1 MSGRAPDRAEAP
13 TGLSLPLREAVGGSR
28 SPPKPGC
35 TPPPPS
41 RLPQAEGAS
50 GTLPAFPRLRP
61 LPPLPRSTARRV
73 VVKIGSALLVDSR
86 HAAPRADWLAGVAAD
101 IAALRARGVDVIV
114 VSSGAIALAR
124 RSLGLTQKRLRLEE
138 KQAAAAV
145 GQIRLAQAWSE
156 ALSACGLT
164 AAQLLLTLEDT
175 EDRRRYLNARA
186 TLNTLLALGCI
197 PVINEN
203 DTVATAEIRY
213 GDNDRLAARV
223 AEMLQADQLL
233 LLSDIDGLYTAD
245 PRRHPEAEHIP
256 VVPALTPEIEA
267 MGGEPPPGYS
277 SGGMR
282 TKLVAARIATQAG
295 CAMAIALGH
304 TEHPLA
310 ALEAGARCTWFLP
323 APEGR
328 SARKR
333 WIAGALAP
341 LGTLTVDAGAVK
353 ALKAGR
359 RLLPAGVRAVEGTF
373 QRGDPVLVVDA
384 SGRAAGAWAVRLCQS
399 GDAARIAGHRSEEIA
414 AILGWR
420 GRDEMVHRDD
430 LVLV

>member
-1 MSGRAPDRAEAP
+1 MTAAPDLLA
-13 TGLSLPLREAVGGSR
+13 
-28 SPPKPGC
+28 
-35 TPPPPS
+35 
-41 RLPQAEGAS
+41 
-50 GTLPAFPRLRP
+50 
-61 LPPLPRSTARRV
+61 ARRI
-73 VVKIGSALLVDSR
+73 VVKIGSALVVDP
-86 HAAPRADWLAGVAAD
+86 ADATPRRAWLDGVAAD
-101 IAALRARGVDVIV
+101 IAVCRARGVDVIV

-124 RSLGLTQKRLRLEE
+124 GRLGLTQKRLRLEE

-156 ALSACGLT
+156 TLSAHGLT
-164 AAQLLLTLEDT
+164 AAQLLLTLDDT

-186 TLNTLLALGCI
+186 TLETLLGFGCI

-203 DTVATAEIRY
+203 DSVATAEIRY

-223 AEMLQADQLL
+223 AEMMQADQLL

-245 PRRHPEAEHIP
+245 PKCHPDATHIP
-256 VVPALTPEIEA
+256 VVEALTADIEA

-282 TKLVAARIATQAG
+282 TKLAAARIATGAG

-304 TEHPLA
+304 VERPLR
-310 ALEAGARCTWFLP
+310 ALANGARCTWFLA

-333 WIAGALAP
+333 WILGTLAP
-341 LGTLTVDAGAVK
+341 LGRLTVDAGAAR
-353 ALKAGR
+353 ALAQGR
-359 RLLPAGVRAVEGTF
+359 SLLPAGVRSLAGSFE
-373 QRGDPVLVVDA
+373 RGDAIEVAGPDGIRLARGLSGYA
-384 SGRAAGAWAVRLCQS
+384 SA
-399 GDAARIAGHRSEEIA
+399 DAARIIGHRSEQIE

-420 GRDEMVHRDD
+420 GRDEIIHRDD
-430 LVLV
+430 LVLL

>member
-1 MSGRAPDRAEAP
+1 MTPSL
-13 TGLSLPLREAVGGSR
+13 LSAQRI
-28 SPPKPGC
+28 
-35 TPPPPS
+35 
-41 RLPQAEGAS
+41 
-50 GTLPAFPRLRP
+50 
-61 LPPLPRSTARRV
+61 
-73 VVKIGSALLVDSR
+73 VVKIGSSLVVDAEE
-86 HAAPRADWLAGVAAD
+86 AAPRTAWLAGVAAD
-101 IAALRARGVDVIV
+101 IADLRGRGVDVMV

-124 RSLGLTQKRLRLEE
+124 RSLHMSQKRLRLEE

-156 ALSACGLT
+156 ALSHRSLT
-164 AAQLLLTLEDT
+164 AAQLLLTMEDT

-186 TLNTLLALGCI
+186 TLSTLLQLGCI

-203 DTVATAEIRY
+203 DTVATTEIRF

-223 AEMLQADQLL
+223 AEMMQADQLI
-233 LLSDIDGLYTAD
+233 LLSDIDGLYTTD
-245 PRRHPEAEHIP
+245 PRRDQTAEHLDI
-256 VVPALTPEIEA
+256 VPAITPEIEA

-282 TKLVAARIATQAG
+282 TKLAAARIATQAG
-295 CAMAIALGH
+295 CAMAIALGGIDR
-304 TEHPLA
+304 PLS
-310 ALEAGARCTWFLP
+310 ALASGARSTWFLP

-341 LGTLTVDAGAVK
+341 LGTLIIDAGAAR

-359 RLLPAGVRAVEGTF
+359 SLLPAGVRAVEGTF
-373 QRGDPVLVVDA
+373 QRGDAVVVAGPDGVPLARGLSAYA
-384 SGRAAGAWAVRLCQS
+384 STEAALIS
-399 GDAARIAGHRSEEIA
+399 GHRSDEIE

-420 GRDEMVHRDD
+420 GRDELIHRDD